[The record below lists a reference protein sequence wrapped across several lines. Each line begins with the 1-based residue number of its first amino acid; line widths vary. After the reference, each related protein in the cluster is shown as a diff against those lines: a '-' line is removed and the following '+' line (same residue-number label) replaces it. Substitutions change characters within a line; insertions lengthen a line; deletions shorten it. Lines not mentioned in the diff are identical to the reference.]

1 MLNLS
6 RYPKQEVVIVT
17 PDHGRIRV
25 KVKKISDGAVT
36 LAFRVPFDYKVLR
49 RELLSKEAI

>member
-17 PDHGRIRV
+17 PDDGRIRV

-36 LAFRVPFDYKVLR
+36 LAFRVPFDHKVLR